1 MIDLQTATHSDFE
14 PCLNQP
20 FRLGDGVELRLV
32 QVELRGH
39 AAKRQAFSLIFEGG
53 PEPPLAQAI
62 HRLEHE
68 TLGVLELFL
77 VPLGPARYEAVF
89 A

>member
-1 MIDLQTATHSDFE
+1 MIDLRTATHSDFE

-20 FRLGDGVELRLV
+20 FRLGDEVELRLV

-39 AAKRQAFSLIFEGG
+39 AAQRQAFSLIFEGG
-53 PEPPLAQAI
+53 PDPPLAQAV
-62 HRLEHE
+62 HHLEHE
-68 TLGVLELFL
+68 TLGALELFL

>member
-20 FRLGDGVELRLV
+20 FRLGDEELRLV

-39 AAKRQAFSLIFEGG
+39 AAKRPAFSLIFEGG
-53 PEPPLAQAI
+53 PDPPLAQAI